1 MQPVSENA
9 KYMTRKELICQL
21 AENHSEQNIKLLRNF
36 PTLLRDLYMMED
48 YDEIYAVYKRKGIHA
63 LKESSRDFILDRYG
77 IGINQFYAL
86 RKRVEWILAKAN

>member
-1 MQPVSENA
+1 
-9 KYMTRKELICQL
+9 MTRKELICRL
-21 AENHSEQNIKLLRNF
+21 ADNHNEQNIKLLRNF

-77 IGINQFYAL
+77 IGINLFYAL
-86 RKRVEWILAKAN
+86 RQRVSWLLKTI

>member
-1 MQPVSENA
+1 
-9 KYMTRKELICQL
+9 
-21 AENHSEQNIKLLRNF
+21 
-36 PTLLRDLYMMED
+36 MMED
-48 YDEIYAVYKRKGIHA
+48 YDEIYEEYKRKGIHA